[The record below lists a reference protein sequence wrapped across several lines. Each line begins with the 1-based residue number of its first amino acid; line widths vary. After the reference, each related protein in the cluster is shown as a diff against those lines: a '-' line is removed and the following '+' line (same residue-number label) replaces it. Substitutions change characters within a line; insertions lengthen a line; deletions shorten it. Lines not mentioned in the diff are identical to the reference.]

1 MCHISLRKSDGGKME
16 ADLGTLQIMKIVRAL
31 QKAGESLNSKE
42 QAFLISHATDNI
54 VNVKLFEKTWA
65 QIGMM
70 FI

>member
-1 MCHISLRKSDGGKME
+1 ME

-31 QKAGESLNSKE
+31 QKAGESLKSKE
-42 QAFLISHATDNI
+42 QAFLISHAIDNI

>member
-1 MCHISLRKSDGGKME
+1 ME

-31 QKAGESLNSKE
+31 QKAGESLKSKE

>member
-1 MCHISLRKSDGGKME
+1 ME
-16 ADLGTLQIMKIVRAL
+16 ADLGTLQVIKIVRAL
-31 QKAGESLNSKE
+31 QKAGESLKSKE
-42 QAFLISHATDNI
+42 QAFLISHATDSI